1 MAGKVS
7 VPISVAVQGI
17 AKTQA
22 QLGQLG
28 KGLSNIAKT
37 AGLAAIGFAAF
48 TIGVKSA
55 DFAAQAI
62 AGARDLERNLAGLK
76 SVFEETTPQMEAF
89 SRNAVSMGLS
99 LTEASKAS
107 TFIGSVIK
115 QSGFSIAETA
125 DLTERL
131 VGLGTDLAITY
142 GYDVQEALMGMTA
155 LFRGEYDPIEKF
167 GVAMKQSE
175 VNSELAA
182 KGMGNL
188 EGAQRRFA
196 EQQVRVELLFQ
207 RASDAAGQFGRQSG
221 TLAVEQLKLQAAFS
235 NVKDTVATSLLPVIT
250 NMVMTLKDLM
260 ESVGPELKIV
270 FDELA
275 PVLGTVSEALLPAFA
290 EGLYTLMDI
299 FKEIINL
306 IGDMF
311 DATTPVGE
319 AFTFLGEQFDAVFSA
334 IFSTSFTT
342 ENVFELIGDFV
353 EVLALNLGN
362 ILMVIEE
369 VIITARALLIM
380 IQAVFNRDPA
390 ILEKGLGRI
399 KDEIRESIT
408 LAKTLDL
415 LEKARDDRAR
425 VAANA
430 TEAMSDRA
438 DQAMLRRAQNSAKV
452 IVESAEEIIKD
463 GLTGG
468 KAKKVATDHIKE
480 LFDAIQSEIAKQTV
494 SIKLRAMGASE
505 GLVSQII
512 GSEGMM
518 KIMIALKKGTI
529 SLEDLQKQFNRTA
542 TGAKELADAAKEV
555 DDAIQAYADA
565 IAEIENK
572 LADDLASIAEKAA
585 QAKKSFQ
592 DLTSSFDIL
601 PTIARQIGQF
611 ESAVTGYLESI
622 ESSLKSAFD
631 NGDLLDSGY
640 QELVA
645 YARKELQI
653 LAGMQQQRDELANRF
668 DLSEALIANYRTA
681 LTSALSLTAM
691 IDSASQKTQ
700 EVTVTEMKRGIVRL
714 GGDLREFSV
723 TLARTYTETIEDTST
738 ASEKLV
744 GNFRDMTA
752 RVKAF
757 AANLRSLKALGL
769 DPQLFDQ
776 LVQAGVTAGGETAQA
791 LIDGGAVTIN
801 EINGLFQEIDALGA
815 GLGEEVAATLY
826 GAGIDLADGLL
837 AGIRSK
843 QSEIENLARSMA
855 EAFNAN
861 FSAAVKIQIDQ
872 AAGVASG
879 AATAAADAAKAAVPV
894 PAALLPVVNVADQ
907 EKLRLLIEGAT
918 RFIGNVADTAQKAGG
933 QVKLDIFNSLA
944 ADIAAGKSVNLSGIK
959 SGLSSADLASAAA
972 NATGTTQN
980 ITINVKTDATQ
991 STAMVG
997 QTLGTIITSY
1007 AQTGGRVLT

>member
-196 EQQVRVELLFQ
+196 EQQVRVELLFE

-235 NVKDTVATSLLPVIT
+235 NVKDTVATSLLPVISR
-250 NMVMTLKDLM
+250 MVMTLQELM
-260 ESVGPELKIV
+260 KSVGPRLQQVFEL
-270 FDELA
+270 LA
-275 PVLGTVSEALLPAFA
+275 PVLSDVAETMIPKLA
-290 EGLYTLMDI
+290 EGLFVIIDI
-299 FKEIINL
+299 FKGIITL

-319 AFTFLGEQFDAVFSA
+319 AFAFLGEQLDKLFSA
-334 IFSTSFTT
+334 IFSTNFSQ
-342 ENVFELIGDFV
+342 ESVFEIITNFV
-353 EVLALNLGN
+353 EILALNLAN
-362 ILMVIEE
+362 IIGVIEE
-369 VIITARALLIM
+369 VIVTTQALFVMLK
-380 IQAVFNRDPA
+380 A
-390 ILEKGLGRI
+390 IFEKDYRTQQKSLGQLKTELRETTVEAKRLEGVMDALY
-399 KDEIRESIT
+399 D
-408 LAKTLDL
+408 
-415 LEKARDDRAR
+415 KARIS
-425 VAANA
+425 VANQGDQ
-430 TEAMSDRA
+430 TEIFDVLA
-438 DQAMLRRAQNSAKV
+438 RRAKESANS
-452 IVESAEEIIKD
+452 IVETTETVIKD

-512 GSEGMM
+512 GSDGMM

-611 ESAVTGYLESI
+611 ESAVTSYLESI

-640 QELVA
+640 QQLVA

-653 LAGMQQQRDELANRF
+653 LAGIQQQRDELANRF